1 MCSVSLV
8 SSDEWVDPSGKL
20 SMGTGVGVGDGVI
33 VGSGVEAGAGS
44 SGTAAG
50 PQPVKQ
56 QGSSTISKTEI
67 RVFFINNTFGFRLK

>member
-1 MCSVSLV
+1 
-8 SSDEWVDPSGKL
+8 GKRN
-20 SMGTGVGVGDGVI
+20 MGTGVGVGDGVI

-56 QGSSTISKTEI
+56 QGSSTISKAEI
-67 RVFFINNTFGFRLK
+67 RIFFINNTFGVRLK